1 MEEKNSFTEN
11 FIVKKPI
18 GQGGIGRVFLATE
31 RNLEREVAIKE
42 LLPPKEEKQRER
54 KAARF
59 LREARI
65 SGRLQ
70 HPGIVPVYELSSKPD
85 GTPFYVMKYV
95 RGDTLDKIIRECE
108 FDSPESSFRRRM
120 SYLDNLIDVC
130 EAVGYAHS
138 RKIIHRDLK
147 PSNIIIGEFG
157 ETVIL
162 DWGLAKQI
170 GEKTDDFSGE
180 AAEGQEISQT
190 DDLKTM
196 EGAKLGT
203 PAYMPPEQIDRKYGE
218 VDEQSDVYSLGVI
231 LFILLTGQK
240 LYAGDAKTV
249 LKKTISDEP
258 SPSPLSRGNYIPHEL
273 AAICIKALSKDK
285 TERFA
290 NAGEMA
296 AELRAY
302 RDGRLVSIY
311 AYSKRE
317 LFVRFVARNK
327 TAIIATA
334 AVVLS
339 IIAGAAFSVN
349 FAVDAS
355 RARAKAERA
364 LVDVTGLSE
373 KAMFLARNATS
384 AINRSFLG
392 MTADMSQIATFD
404 SDLKLAN
411 SKAEYQNLK
420 KIIDLYPATD
430 AFFTMTM
437 KGHIKSIF
445 PSNYTIPAGFDAAS
459 IEKIMPQ
466 LDNYGFAVSPV
477 FVTAK
482 KQLSFFLYVPVYRH
496 GKTIGLLTAIMRTDK
511 IRPKAFAYDPETTDF
526 RIWGMQNDG
535 LILYDEDPSQIGLI
549 LFTDGIYKDF
559 PELLKFGD
567 EIRGDPWGIGYY
579 SFLAE
584 NKRDTVYK
592 IAAWDTVTDPINWK
606 IVVTHPYLVH

>member
-54 KAARF
+54 KLARF

-65 SGRLQ
+65 SGKLQ
-70 HPGIVPVYELSSKPD
+70 HPGIVPVYELGSKPD

-95 RGDTLDKIIRECE
+95 RGDTLDRIIGECE

-130 EAVGYAHS
+130 EAIGYAHS
-138 RKIIHRDLK
+138 KKIIHRDLK

-170 GEKTDDFSGE
+170 GEKTEDASDE
-180 AAEGQEISQT
+180 QAIEHEISET
-190 DDLKTM
+190 DALKTI

-203 PAYMPPEQIDRKYGE
+203 PSYMPPEQINPKFGE
-218 VDEQSDVYSLGVI
+218 VDERSDVYSLGVI

-249 LKKTISDEP
+249 MEKKISAAP

-273 AAICIKALSKDK
+273 AAICSKALSKDK
-285 TERFA
+285 SLRFA

-317 LFVRFVARNK
+317 LFARFVARNK
-327 TAIIATA
+327 TVIIATV

-355 RARAKAERA
+355 LARAKAERA
-364 LVDVTGLSE
+364 LVDVTKLSE
-373 KAMFLARNATS
+373 NAMLLARNATS
-384 AINRSFLG
+384 SINRSLLS
-392 MTADMSQIATFD
+392 MTSDMSQIATFD

-411 SKAEYQNLK
+411 SEAEYLNLK
-420 KIIDLYPATD
+420 KIMDLYPSTD

-437 KGHIKSIF
+437 KGDIRSIF
-445 PSNYTIPAGFDAAS
+445 PPKYAVPTGFNSAS

-466 LDNYGFAVSPV
+466 LENYGFAVSPV
-477 FVTAK
+477 FVTEK
-482 KQLSFFLYVPVYRH
+482 KQLAFFLLVPVYRH
-496 GKTIGLLTAIMRTDK
+496 GKTIGLLTAVMRTDK
-511 IRPKAFAYDPETTDF
+511 LRPEAFAYDPETTDF
-526 RIWGMQNDG
+526 RIWGMQYDG
-535 LILYDEDPSQIGLI
+535 LIIYDEDPSQIGLI

-567 EIRGDPWGIGYY
+567 EIRKEPWGIGYY

-584 NKRDTVYK
+584 NKKDTIYK
-592 IAAWDTVTDPINWK
+592 IAAWDTVMEPISWK
-606 IVVTHPYLVH
+606 IVVTHPYKTH